1 MFCPL
6 AVDWGNA
13 ADWVSGIGSL
23 LAVGAALWIAFG
35 QERNARRLR
44 QQARNEEHERKAHLV
59 GEVIRLTAAIE
70 ATATAGA
77 TLGDLGGGQ
86 NGGLMSHKNDID
98 GLRLQLRALQQF
110 PQTDP
115 RVFGEI
121 GRILHESEWPS
132 GFATGGIS
140 YQAIIY
146 RDVAKKLAARREAM
160 VGLLG

>member
-6 AVDWGNA
+6 AADWGNA

-44 QQARNEEHERKAHLV
+44 RESKNEEHERKAHLI

-70 ATATAGA
+70 AVACAGA
-77 TLGDLGGGQ
+77 TLLNLGGGRSDS
-86 NGGLMSHKNDID
+86 LTSHKDDID
-98 GLRLQLRALQQF
+98 GLRLQLKALQQF

-115 RVFGEI
+115 RIFGEI
-121 GRILHESEWPS
+121 GRIIQESELPS
-132 GFATGGIS
+132 GFATGGAS
-140 YQAIIY
+140 YQATVY
-146 RDVAKKLAARREAM
+146 RDLAKKLTPRREVL